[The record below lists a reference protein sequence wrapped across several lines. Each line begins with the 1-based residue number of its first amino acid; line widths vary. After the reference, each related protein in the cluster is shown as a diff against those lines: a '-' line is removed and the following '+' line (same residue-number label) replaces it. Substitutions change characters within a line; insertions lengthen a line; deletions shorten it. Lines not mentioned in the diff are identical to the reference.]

1 MDKLR
6 AVQDDLNEATDAMR
20 QNLEQVV
27 GRGEHLE
34 LLVDKSDDFSTN
46 ARAFQKGSQG
56 LKRALWW
63 KNAKMVAMLVTLVLG
78 LCLLVLFSKC
88 GISLEKCRSG
98 A

>member
-1 MDKLR
+1 MMKL
-6 AVQDDLNEATDAMR
+6 
-20 QNLEQVV
+20 
-27 GRGEHLE
+27 
-34 LLVDKSDDFSTN
+34 LLLCCKHFSVL
-46 ARAFQKGSQG
+46 KQG